1 MKRIHTF
8 FFMLLALTTTI
19 GCRSTDHSYD
29 IAVNYALGRIG
40 YSLYG
45 ISACYEYRYD
55 DLINQYDIKIIPYYG
70 MGNTYA
76 FYKKNAM
83 NSVSNIDAIMVYNNN
98 YPDFFYV
105 FVYDTFLELHLIS
118 DREDLFK
125 EIPGL
130 YHRSCELL

>member
-1 MKRIHTF
+1 MKIICTLF
-8 FFMLLALTTTI
+8 LVILALIVTV
-19 GCRSTDHSYD
+19 GCRTTDHGYD

-130 YHRSCELL
+130 